1 MRPAAGPRNDAVGH
15 VVEQR
20 APLARA
26 HLSAAGAHAAAVGGQ
41 HAAEAIEQRGLTGA
55 IRPDEPQQF
64 PRLDME
70 TDIAKGFDPA
80 ESLAQPVNL
89 KQHESNQ
96 NSGMAAGGA
105 MICERDSN
113 SANGSPRATVL

>member
-1 MRPAAGPRNDAVGH
+1 V
-15 VVEQR
+15 
-20 APLARA
+20 
-26 HLSAAGAHAAAVGGQ
+26 
-41 HAAEAIEQRGLTGA
+41 
-55 IRPDEPQQF
+55 
-64 PRLDME
+64 E

-96 NSGMAAGGA
+96 NSGMAGGGA

-113 SANGSPRATVL
+113 SGNGSPRATVL